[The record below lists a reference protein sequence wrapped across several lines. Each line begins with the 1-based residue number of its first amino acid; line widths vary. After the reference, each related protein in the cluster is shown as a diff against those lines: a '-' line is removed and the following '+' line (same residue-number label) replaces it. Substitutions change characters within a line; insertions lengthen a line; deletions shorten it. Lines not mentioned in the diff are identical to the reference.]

1 MTLLAASPS
10 GHQEASSPDGCL
22 TPRIHGSSESLSLQQ
37 TPRRQW
43 YMPRTPLL
51 GKPALSLGSPS
62 LDAGVGML
70 ALGAVGM
77 DPTCSAPSQ
86 RVAIC

>member
-1 MTLLAASPS
+1 
-10 GHQEASSPDGCL
+10 
-22 TPRIHGSSESLSLQQ
+22 
-37 TPRRQW
+37 
-43 YMPRTPLL
+43 MPRTPLL